1 MGGPGPP
8 DRDAP
13 PLRRRP
19 RYRHRAR
26 AHGHA
31 APAPPPGRHAVTAV
45 PLIPGMALEIG
56 LAIVIL
62 MVLLGGL
69 SLRGPDKRR
78 IGVVAALGLV
88 ILLGLAFRVEPGPV
102 LFRATFVQ
110 DELAIFFKRL
120 FLVATL
126 LGVLASLN
134 LRAETFARRA
144 TEYYVA
150 MLASLLG
157 MFVLASAR
165 ELILLFVAF
174 ELM

>member
-1 MGGPGPP
+1 RSG
-8 DRDAP
+8 D
-13 PLRRRP
+13 
-19 RYRHRAR
+19 RHRAR
-26 AHGHA
+26 GQRDGA
-31 APAPPPGRHAVTAV
+31 APPPPGGDAVTAV
-45 PLIPGMALEIG
+45 PLIPGMALELG
-56 LAIVIL
+56 LAVVIVV
-62 MVLLGGL
+62 VLVGGL
-69 SLRGPDKRR
+69 ALRGPDKRR
-78 IGVVAALGLV
+78 IGVIAAIGLA

-110 DELAIFFKRL
+110 DELAIFAKRL

-157 MFVLASAR
+157 MCVLASAR
-165 ELILLFVAF
+165 ELILLFV
-174 ELM
+174 